1 MEERLFDPDR
11 WQTTATMNGEKVAYV
26 ETTYY
31 ADPDAMKP
39 GDSMQ
44 EVLLQW
50 PDGSAFRMQFYLS
63 PAWWRGEYEGAEYT
77 FYGAVHNLIREGFDE
92 DVFADDATYE
102 LRISNDEVRMLANDA
117 GVDRSPERV
126 LRLVADL
133 MEDGTIGK

>member
-1 MEERLFDPDR
+1 
-11 WQTTATMNGEKVAYV
+11 
-26 ETTYY
+26 
-31 ADPDAMKP
+31 
-39 GDSMQ
+39 
-44 EVLLQW
+44 
-50 PDGSAFRMQFYLS
+50 
-63 PAWWRGEYEGAEYT
+63 
-77 FYGAVHNLIREGFDE
+77 VHNLIREGFDE